1 MEDDTVAWQS
11 QSKNHFSGFPAM
23 HLVELQ
29 VLKGVM
35 PSSVAITADVL
46 ATANRLRQA
55 SGRPPVFAV
64 RVRGSAAGDVR
75 GLVHGVMPLP
85 RGLTGRDADLVIVS
99 SLVTVAEEAV
109 MTRLAQRDALQLQ
122 RDLARA
128 AGRGAHVAASC
139 SAVFHVA
146 RAGLLDGRRA
156 TTTWWLAPMFRRM
169 FPQVTLDADEM
180 IVTDGRI
187 TTAGAAM
194 AHLDLMLAIVERY
207 GGPEI
212 AMRCARF
219 LLLDGRR
226 SQSRYMALGFLAAQ
240 DAQVA
245 RAGKWARA
253 ELANGPTV
261 DALAAAAGLS
271 PRTFARRVVRATG
284 LSPVQFLQRM
294 RVERAVEL
302 LETTTLSV
310 EEIAR
315 QVGYAE
321 PTTLRRLLRRE
332 AGRRPRELRP
342 A

>member
-1 MEDDTVAWQS
+1 
-11 QSKNHFSGFPAM
+11 M